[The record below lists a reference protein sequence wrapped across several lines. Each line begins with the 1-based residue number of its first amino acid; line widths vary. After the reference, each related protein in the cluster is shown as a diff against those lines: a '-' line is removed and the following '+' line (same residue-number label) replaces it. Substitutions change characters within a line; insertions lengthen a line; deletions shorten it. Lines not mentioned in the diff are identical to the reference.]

1 MGGRITTNRRWLI
14 ASELA
19 FDDRPWFESLVC
31 RKDYQWLLCNWQEG
45 RLQEFRIFMQI
56 LCRRTYALAS
66 DSQV

>member
-1 MGGRITTNRRWLI
+1 
-14 ASELA
+14 
-19 FDDRPWFESLVC
+19 
-31 RKDYQWLLCNWQEG
+31 LCNWQEG